1 MQEDPQTNPH
11 HERRWLILFVI
22 AIAQLMVVLDA
33 TVVNIALPSAQEALA
48 FSNDQRQ
55 WVITAYALA
64 FGSLLLL
71 GGRIG
76 DLFGR
81 KRAFVI
87 GLGGFAG
94 ASALGGMAQSFE
106 VLVAARALQGV
117 FGALLA
123 PAALSILTTTFTD
136 PEERAKA
143 FGIFGAVAVGGAA
156 IGLIMGGVLT
166 EYLSW
171 RWCLYVNLAFAVP
184 AALAAMPLLHNEI
197 PALRSRI
204 DVPGALTAT
213 AGLFAVVYG
222 LANSETNG
230 WADATTIGMLAA
242 SVVLLSAFV
251 VIQTRSSN
259 PLLPLR
265 VVLDRD
271 RGGSLLAMVLAGAGM
286 FGVFLF
292 LTYYLQQ
299 NLEFSPIQAG
309 FAFVPMTFSIVI
321 AAAMGSTKLLPKY
334 GPRPLIGGGML
345 LAAAGLVS
353 LTAIGVDTAYASHV
367 LPGILVIGAGMG
379 LVFSSAMATAT
390 FGVQP
395 SDAGVA
401 SAMVNT
407 MQQIG
412 GSIGTALLS
421 TLAASAV
428 ADRLAEAAT
437 RPDAALAAQAA
448 VQGYTTAF
456 WWAAGIFAVGGVIC
470 AALLTQRSIEVA
482 QEVDT
487 PAGEPAFAHG

>member
-1 MQEDPQTNPH
+1 MPETHENPH

-33 TVVNIALPSAQEALA
+33 TVVNIALPSAQEALN
-48 FSNDQRQ
+48 FTNDQRQ

-81 KRAFVI
+81 KRVFVI

-94 ASALGGMAQSFE
+94 ASALGGLAQSFE

-136 PEERAKA
+136 PQERGKA
-143 FGIFGAVAVGGAA
+143 FGVFGAVAVGGAA

-166 EYLSW
+166 EYLNW
-171 RWCLYVNLAFAVP
+171 RWCLYVNLFFAIP

-197 PALRSRI
+197 AERRARI
-204 DVPGALTAT
+204 DIPGTLTAT
-213 AGLFAVVYG
+213 AGLFAIVYG
-222 LANSETNG
+222 LATAETQG
-230 WADATTIGMLAA
+230 WGDPTTVGMLVGG
-242 SVVLLSAFV
+242 VVLLAAFV
-251 VIQTRSSN
+251 VIQMRSAN

-271 RGGSLLAMVLAGAGM
+271 RGGSFLAMILAGAGM

-299 NLEFSPIQAG
+299 NLGFSPIQAG
-309 FAFVPMTFSIVI
+309 FAFLPMTVSIVI
-321 AAAMGSTKLLPKY
+321 AATSASTKLLPKI

-345 LAAAGLVS
+345 LSAAGLVS
-353 LTAIGVDTAYASHV
+353 LTGIGVDTAYASHV

-401 SAMVNT
+401 SALVNT
-407 MQQIG
+407 MQQVG

-428 ADRLAEAAT
+428 ASRLAEAPG
-437 RPDAALAAQAA
+437 RPDAAFAAQAA
-448 VQGYTTAF
+448 VHGYTTAF

-470 AALLTQRSIEVA
+470 GTLLTHRSRDVA
-482 QEVDT
+482 QV
-487 PAGEPAFAHG
+487 PSGEPAFAHG